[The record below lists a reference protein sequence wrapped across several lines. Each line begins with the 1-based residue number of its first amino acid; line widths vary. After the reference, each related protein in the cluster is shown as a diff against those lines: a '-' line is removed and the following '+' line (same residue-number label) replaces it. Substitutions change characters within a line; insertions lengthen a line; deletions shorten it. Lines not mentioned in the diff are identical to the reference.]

1 VNDRVDYDG
10 IAESVRAGAFQW
22 AREDVRLQP
31 LTVRSVLLLALAS
44 ACAAADDYNPK
55 DLSEPN
61 SKVME
66 EVDEMTDERSVGL
79 FLRGAMADDS
89 AYTVL
94 AAMCKA
100 TREATAIGIADPTD
114 EPPPSEQVL
123 VRLDD
128 EPAYRRVRPRFR
140 AHPASVRQAP
150 GARQQPHLPFRPRC
164 GAVRH
169 RGLPQALPRASRSPR
184 SRCPTAA
191 MTWRADTSATMR
203 LRFYHNGT

>member
-1 VNDRVDYDG
+1 MNDGVDYDG
-10 IAESVRAGAFQW
+10 IAERVRAGAFQW

-44 ACAAADDYNPK
+44 ACAAADDDNPY

-128 EPAYRRVRPRFR
+128 EPAYRRVRSAFDLDFVRTLLLYDRLRVRDNNHTYHFDLAAARSDIVDFLKRCR
-140 AHPASVRQAP
+140 ALRA
-150 GARQQPHLPFRPRC
+150 
-164 GAVRH
+164 
-169 RGLPQALPRASRSPR
+169 PRAP
-184 SRCPTAA
+184 AA
-191 MTWRADTSATMR
+191 PPPQ
-203 LRFYHNGT
+203 